1 VSTDLKHEATPVAVE
16 QGRLRS
22 PFWSRLS
29 ALDRL
34 NTWHEWK
41 GYTSTDALYDA
52 DLEYFAIRNST
63 GVFDLT
69 PMTKYRIRGADS
81 LDYVDRLVTR
91 DMRKIRAGRVAYAVW
106 CNDQGQVIDDGTLF
120 HLREG
125 EYRLCSQER
134 HLAWLTAAAIG
145 LDVEITEETDEIAA
159 LAVQGPTS
167 YSVMKNMGFAGIEEL
182 KPFGLTHFD
191 FQGSELMVSRTGFTG
206 DLGYELWIEKHAA
219 GELWDALF
227 EAGKLHGIRAIGT
240 SALDLARIEAGF
252 LTAGVDFLPADG
264 TVRSGRS
271 RSPFEL
277 GLDWL
282 VDFKKPNF
290 NGRRA
295 LAEEKRRGSTWRLV
309 KLDIE
314 GNKPAHHSYVYRQS
328 KGRRKQVGFITS
340 AAWSPVCKQNVALG
354 TVSMP
359 HGAVGEELLVE
370 IYYQREMHW
379 SRVMAKATVVE
390 KAFWDPPRRRATPPG
405 VY

>member
-1 VSTDLKHEATPVAVE
+1 MENVVE
-16 QGRLRS
+16 VPQGRLRS
-22 PFWSRLS
+22 PFYARLS

-34 NTWHEWK
+34 NNWHEWK
-41 GYTSTDALYDA
+41 GYTSADAFYDA

-69 PMTKYRIRGADS
+69 PMTKYRIKGADA
-81 LDYVDRLVTR
+81 LTFVDRLVTR
-91 DMRKIRAGRVAYAVW
+91 DMQKIKPGRVAYAAW

-145 LDVEITEETDEIAA
+145 MNVEITEETGDIAA

-167 YSVMKNMGFAGIEEL
+167 FSVLKNMQLDGLETL
-182 KPFGLTHFD
+182 KPFGLMHFD
-191 FQGSELMVSRTGFTG
+191 FDGSELMISRTGFTG
-206 DLGYELWIEKHAA
+206 DLGYELWIENAKA
-219 GELWDALF
+219 ERLWDALF
-227 EAGKLHGIRAIGT
+227 EAGKLHGIKAIGT
-240 SALDLARIEAGF
+240 GALELARIEAGF
-252 LTAGVDFLPADG
+252 LTAGVDFLPAQAI
-264 TVRSGRS
+264 VRTGRS
-271 RSPFEL
+271 RSPLEL

-295 LAEEKRRGSTWRLV
+295 LAEEKRRGSTWQLV

-314 GNKPAHHSYVYRQS
+314 GNKPAHHSFIYRNAGG
-328 KGRRKQVGFITS
+328 GRKKQVGFITS
-340 AAWSPVCKQNVALG
+340 ACWSPVCKQNIGLG
-354 TVSMP
+354 TVKAP
-359 HGAVGEELLVE
+359 YGKVGDELLVE

-379 SRVMAKATVVE
+379 SRVMAKATVVG
-390 KAFWDPPRRRATPPG
+390 KPFWDPARRRATPPG
-405 VY
+405 AF

>member
-1 VSTDLKHEATPVAVE
+1 VNVAAEIAEVE
-16 QGRLRS
+16 QGRRRS
-22 PFWSRLS
+22 PFYARL
-29 ALDRL
+29 APLDRL

-41 GYTSTDALYDA
+41 GYSSADAFYDA

-63 GVFDLT
+63 AVFDLT
-69 PMTKYRIRGADS
+69 PMTKYRIKGPDS

-91 DMRKIRAGRVAYAVW
+91 DMRKIKAGRVAYAVW
-106 CNDQGQVIDDGTLF
+106 CNDRGQVIDDGTLF

-145 LDVEITEETDEIAA
+145 LDVQIAEETDAIAA

-167 YSVMKNMGFAGIEEL
+167 FSVMKNMGFEGIENL
-182 KPFGLTHFD
+182 KPFGLEHFD
-191 FQGSELMVSRTGFTG
+191 LEGRELMISRTGFTG
-206 DLGYELWIEKHAA
+206 DLGYELWIEKAQA
-219 GELWDALF
+219 ERLWDALF
-227 EAGKLHGIRAIGT
+227 EAGRLYGIRAIGT
-240 SALDLARIEAGF
+240 DALDLARIEAGF
-252 LTAGVDFLPADG
+252 LTAGIDFLPADA
-264 TVRSGRS
+264 TVRRGRS

-295 LAEEKRRGSTWRLV
+295 LAEEKRRGSNWRLV

-314 GNKPAHHSYVYRQS
+314 GNKPAHHSYIYKSRN
-328 KGRRKQVGFITS
+328 GRRKQVGFITS
-340 AAWSPVCKQNVALG
+340 ACWSPVCKQNVALG
-354 TVSMP
+354 TVATP
-359 HGAVGEELLVE
+359 HGEVGDELLVE

-379 SRVMAKATVVE
+379 SRVMAQATVVD
-390 KAFWDPPRRRATPPG
+390 KPFWDPARRRATPPG
-405 VY
+405 VF